1 MEFGYDPTK
10 SEKNKDKHGI
20 DFEEAQALW
29 FDPDSVGFVAKSDDE
44 DRFALL
50 AMLKGKLWVAFYTP
64 RDNKTRIISVRRART
79 NERILYE
86 S

>member
-20 DFEEAQALW
+20 GFEEAQALW

-44 DRFALL
+44 DRFAII
-50 AMLKGKLWVAFYTP
+50 ATLKKKLWVAFYTP
-64 RDNKTRIISVRRART
+64 RENRIRIISVRRARI
-79 NERILYE
+79 NERKLYE

>member
-29 FDPDSVGFVAKSDDE
+29 FDPDSVGFPAKSEDE

-64 RDNKTRIISVRRART
+64 R
-79 NERILYE
+79 
-86 S
+86 

>member
-29 FDPDSVGFVAKSDDE
+29 FDPDSVGFVAKLDDE
-44 DRFALL
+44 DRFAII
-50 AMLKGKLWVAFYTP
+50 ATLKKKFWVAFYAP
-64 RDNKTRIISVRRART
+64 RENSIPIISVRRARI
-79 NERILYE
+79 NERKHYE